1 MGRRPESDLAM
12 TGAERQARY
21 RERQAG
27 LPAPPA
33 AARPRTQP
41 RGRTLLARWHA
52 AIAETVGLQ
61 AEYRQWF
68 EALPEALRGTPTG
81 EALQAIVDLDLEELI
96 AIQPPR
102 GYGRD

>member
-1 MGRRPESDLAM
+1 MGRRPESDQAM

-21 RERQAG
+21 RERQAAM
-27 LPAPPA
+27 PAPR

-41 RGRTLLARWHA
+41 RGRSRLLRWNA
-52 AIAETVGLQ
+52 AIAEIIGLQ
-61 AEYRQWF
+61 AEYVRWF

>member
-1 MGRRPESDLAM
+1 MGRRPESDQAM

-21 RERQAG
+21 RERQAAM
-27 LPAPPA
+27 PAPR

-41 RGRTLLARWHA
+41 RGRSRLLRWNA
-52 AIAETVGLQ
+52 AIAEIIGLQ
-61 AEYRQWF
+61 AEYVRWF
-68 EALPEALRGTPTG
+68 EALPEALRDTPTG
-81 EALQAIVDLDLEELI
+81 EALQAIVDLDLDELI